1 MSITEAQSESRS
13 KSVLTMP
20 VLSAADRR
28 AGQTMPRL
36 SRRLAFWAVAFAFLG
51 VSAFATT
58 PSPLYGIY
66 EHREHLSSL
75 TITVVYAVYAA
86 GIVISLLVVGHVS
99 DWYGRRTVL
108 LPALG
113 VALVAAVVFLVWKS
127 LAGLLVG
134 RVLTGVSLGAA
145 AATATAFIT
154 DLGGAGEAATRR
166 SAIVSTSMNVGGLGV
181 GALVAGIL
189 ASYSGHPLALPFVVM
204 LAALS
209 VGVILVVL
217 TPEGHPA
224 LHPRPKYH
232 PQRLAAPAN
241 ARRQFLAALIGVF
254 TAFAVGGLF
263 AGLTGTLLAGPL
275 HHSSPALAGLTI
287 FVTFGAGVLA
297 QTTTTTWATHRLVAA
312 GIVPLIVGLG
322 LLVTS
327 AWTSPPSL
335 ALFLISGA
343 VAGLG
348 IGAVSRGSLTTVI
361 AISGA
366 ADRAGPLATWFTV
379 GYVGVSLPVVCL
391 GLALQHLS
399 PRVTLL
405 IFGLAAGLLILA
417 AAPILVRPAPEDP
430 TALESQT
437 DAMTSMSRCHGVVLS
452 HS

>member
-1 MSITEAQSESRS
+1 
-13 KSVLTMP
+13 
-20 VLSAADRR
+20 
-28 AGQTMPRL
+28 
-36 SRRLAFWAVAFAFLG
+36 
-51 VSAFATT
+51 
-58 PSPLYGIY
+58 
-66 EHREHLSSL
+66 
-75 TITVVYAVYAA
+75 
-86 GIVISLLVVGHVS
+86 
-99 DWYGRRTVL
+99 VL

-335 ALFLISGA
+335 ALFLVSGA

-361 AISGA
+361 AASGA

-417 AAPILVRPAPEDP
+417 AAPILVRPTPEDTTP
-430 TALESQT
+430 LESQT

>member
-1 MSITEAQSESRS
+1 
-13 KSVLTMP
+13 MP
-20 VLSAADRR
+20 P
-28 AGQTMPRL
+28 QP
-36 SRRLAFWAVAFAFLG
+36 F
-51 VSAFATT
+51 TT
-58 PSPLYGIY
+58 Y
-66 EHREHLSSL
+66 
-75 TITVVYAVYAA
+75 
-86 GIVISLLVVGHVS
+86 
-99 DWYGRRTVL
+99 
-108 LPALG
+108 
-113 VALVAAVVFLVWKS
+113 
-127 LAGLLVG
+127 
-134 RVLTGVSLGAA
+134 
-145 AATATAFIT
+145 
-154 DLGGAGEAATRR
+154 
-166 SAIVSTSMNVGGLGV
+166 VGGS
-181 GALVAGIL
+181 

-361 AISGA
+361 ATSGA
-366 ADRAGPLATWFTV
+366 ADRAGPIATWFTV